1 MLKTS
6 SKRTPL
12 AFALLAAGVLGALTV
27 AFGALPVARSIQFSD
42 NFSSGTLDRWQFPY
56 PEDWVVQSE
65 GSLHFLHMLHSR
77 EPLVPRHPMQF
88 ALLKGVN
95 VGSFTFQARVRRE
108 GSSLLIVFNYVDTLH
123 FYYTHLSVDPGAK
136 VDVHNGLFIVDGGP
150 RRRIAGVEASPVL
163 PDKDWHKI
171 RVQRDV
177 PSGSIEVFV
186 DADPSPRFSVV
197 DHTFNCGQVGM
208 GSFDETGDFTDVRL
222 TSGDAGCQPGTGVT
236 LRPASTR

>member
-1 MLKTS
+1 
-6 SKRTPL
+6 
-12 AFALLAAGVLGALTV
+12 
-27 AFGALPVARSIQFSD
+27 
-42 NFSSGTLDRWQFPY
+42 
-56 PEDWVVQSE
+56 
-65 GSLHFLHMLHSR
+65 
-77 EPLVPRHPMQF
+77 
-88 ALLKGVN
+88 
-95 VGSFTFQARVRRE
+95 
-108 GSSLLIVFNYVDTLH
+108 
-123 FYYTHLSVDPGAK
+123 
-136 VDVHNGLFIVDGGP
+136 
-150 RRRIAGVEASPVL
+150 VL

-222 TSGDAGCQPGTGVT
+222 TSGDASCQPGTGVT